1 MVEESSEFIDRL
13 KSMLSGAKGSV
24 RILSPSETTEVLES
38 QLSNVT
44 DFLLLKIFH
53 FLPIKSRLSLRCV
66 CWKWYQLLFDFSI
79 WQKINLGDDL
89 ELLSSGRCFEF
100 FTEWIFYFG
109 ARVQEVDVGGV
120 AWVDDRMVVLIAQN
134 CPNLKRLDLKA
145 CFKVTDASLK
155 EVARYCTNLEC
166 INLYC
171 TATTEN
177 GFEELVRRC
186 RNISGVCIGNQGNC
200 CSMLLTICDF
210 KRGLVRL
217 AVHDTIPTG
226 TWHENV
232 RDSVIQQVSW
242 VCFDLQCIHLT
253 WCFFITDESLKSIAN
268 QCKCLK
274 TFRIRECQQVTDQGL
289 KEILLSCSMLRT
301 LEIERLYQVSD
312 LTNQSM
318 NRAENLPNLQ
328 SLKITDTRMNDETLT
343 KLTER
348 CPNLRSLVFGEF
360 YYQPMNL
367 TGQCMSHIVAHCKKL
382 KWLSVLVRRVH
393 DSDLFA
399 IATHSHE
406 LIGLELG
413 DCGGCS
419 DRGVSS
425 LSRGCPYLMK
435 LVLKGCD
442 DIRERMR
449 IKIRRRLQYLTTF
462 DVQ

>member
-1 MVEESSEFIDRL
+1 
-13 KSMLSGAKGSV
+13 
-24 RILSPSETTEVLES
+24 
-38 QLSNVT
+38 
-44 DFLLLKIFH
+44 LLLKIFH

-186 RNISGVCIGNQGNC
+186 RNISG
-200 CSMLLTICDF
+200 
-210 KRGLVRL
+210 
-217 AVHDTIPTG
+217 
-226 TWHENV
+226 
-232 RDSVIQQVSW
+232 
-242 VCFDLQCIHLT
+242 CIHLT

-348 CPNLRSLVFGEF
+348 CPNLRSL
-360 YYQPMNL
+360 
-367 TGQCMSHIVAHCKKL
+367 L

-399 IATHSHE
+399 IATHSHQ

-442 DIRERMR
+442 DIRE
-449 IKIRRRLQYLTTF
+449 
-462 DVQ
+462 